1 MKLLTGNSNKILS
14 KKISKYLKS
23 KLINS
28 SIRKFADGEIY
39 IEINENI
46 RGNSIF
52 IIQSIS
58 SPANDN
64 LMELLLC
71 IDALK
76 RSSAKNITTVIPYF
90 GYARQDR
97 KVVPR
102 TSISAKLVSNL
113 ITKAGADRV
122 VTVDLH
128 AGQIQVDLH
137 AGQIQGFFDIPV
149 DNLFCTPI
157 FARHIKKNIKSK
169 SIICVAPDVGGT
181 ERARAL
187 GKSLDVGLAIVDK
200 RRPAPGKSQVMNV
213 IGNVKDKTCIVV
225 DDIIDSGGTI
235 INSAKALKDRGAK
248 EVYAYITHGV
258 LSGEAV
264 KKIQKS
270 VIKKL
275 VITDSIDN
283 QIRVNKAKNI
293 EVLTISSNL
302 MGEAI
307 KRISNSTSV
316 SDLFK

>member
-1 MKLLTGNSNKILS
+1 MKILAGNSNKSLS
-14 KKISKYLKS
+14 QKISKFLKN
-23 KLINS
+23 KLVNS
-28 SIRKFADGEIY
+28 SIRKFNDGELY

-76 RSSAKNITTVIPYF
+76 RSSAKNITAVIPYF

-122 VTVDLH
+122 VTLDLH
-128 AGQIQVDLH
+128 S
-137 AGQIQGFFDIPV
+137 GQIQGFFDIPV
-149 DNLFCTPI
+149 DNLYATPI
-157 FARHIKKNIKSK
+157 FARHIKKKIKTNNL
-169 SIICVAPDVGGT
+169 ICVAPDVGGT
-181 ERARAL
+181 ARARAL
-187 GKSLDVGLAIVDK
+187 GKMLNIDLAIIDK
-200 RRPAPGKSQVMNV
+200 RRPKPGKSEVMNV
-213 IGNVKDKTCIVV
+213 IGKVNNKTCIIV

-235 INSAKALKDRGAK
+235 VNAAKALKSNGAK
-248 EVYAYITHGV
+248 DVHVYCSHGV
-258 LSGEAV
+258 LSGNAV
-264 KKIQKS
+264 EKIKNS
-270 VIKKL
+270 KVKNL
-275 VITDSIDN
+275 VITDTIDN
-283 QIRVNKAKNI
+283 INKVKKAKNI
-293 EVLTISSNL
+293 EILTISHL
-302 MGEAI
+302 VGEAI

-316 SDLFK
+316 SDLFN

>member
-1 MKLLTGNSNKILS
+1 MKLLTGNSNKNLS
-14 KKISKYLKS
+14 QKISKILKT
-23 KLINS
+23 KLVHS
-28 SIRKFADGEIY
+28 SIRKFADGEIH
-39 IEINENI
+39 IEIKENI

-52 IIQSIS
+52 IVQSVS

-76 RSSAKNITTVIPYF
+76 RSSAKNITAVIPYF

-97 KVVPR
+97 KVAPR

-128 AGQIQVDLH
+128 AGQIQ
-137 AGQIQGFFDIPV
+137 GFFDIPV
-149 DNLFCTPI
+149 DNLFATPI
-157 FARHIKKNIKSK
+157 FSRHVKKKIKRKNL
-169 SIICVAPDVGGT
+169 ICVAPDVGGV
-181 ERARAL
+181 ERTRAL
-187 GKSLDVGLAIVDK
+187 ARKLDIGIAIIDK
-200 RRPAPGKSQVMNV
+200 RRPSPGKSQVMNV
-213 IGNVKDKTCIVV
+213 IGNVKNKICIII

-235 INSAKALKDRGAK
+235 VNAAEALINRGAE
-248 EVYAYITHGV
+248 EVHVYITHGV

-264 KKIQKS
+264 EK
-270 VIKKL
+270 IKKSRIKNL
-275 VITDSIDN
+275 VITDTIDN
-283 QIRVNKAKNI
+283 SNKLKNVKNI
-293 EVLTISSNL
+293 EVLSISNL
-302 MGEAI
+302 LGEAI

>member
-14 KKISKYLKS
+14 KNIAKYLKT
-23 KLINS
+23 KLVNS

-76 RSSAKNITTVIPYF
+76 RSSAKNITAVIPYF

-128 AGQIQVDLH
+128 AGQIQ
-137 AGQIQGFFDIPV
+137 GFFDIPV
-149 DNLFCTPI
+149 DNLFSTPI
-157 FARHIKKNIKSK
+157 FARHVRKRIKSK
-169 SIICVAPDVGGT
+169 KIICVAPDVGGT

-187 GKSLDVGLAIVDK
+187 GKLLNVGLAIVDK
-200 RRPAPGKSQVMNV
+200 RRPKPGQSQVMNV
-213 IGNVKDKTCIVV
+213 IGDVKNQTCVIV

-235 INSAKALKDRGAK
+235 VNAAKALKQRGAK
-248 EVYAYITHGV
+248 EVYVYITHGV

-264 KKIQKS
+264 KKIKNS
-270 VIKKL
+270 VIKNL
-275 VITDSIDN
+275 VITDTIDN
-283 QIRVNKAKNI
+283 SQKTKNVKNI
-293 EVLTISSNL
+293 EVLPISSL

>member
-1 MKLLTGNSNKILS
+1 MKIITWNSNKNLS
-14 KKISKYLKS
+14 LRISKYLKNR
-23 KLINS
+23 LVRS
-28 SIRKFADGEIY
+28 SIRKFSDGEIY

-52 IIQSIS
+52 VIQSVS

-76 RSSAKNITTVIPYF
+76 RSSAKNITAVIPYF

-122 VTVDLH
+122 VT
-128 AGQIQVDLH
+128 IDLH

-149 DNLFCTPI
+149 DNLFATPI
-157 FARHIKKNIKSK
+157 FARHVRKKIKNKN
-169 SIICVAPDVGGT
+169 IICVAPDVGGT

-187 GKSLDVGLAIVDK
+187 GKFLHAGLAIIDK
-200 RRPAPGKSQVMNV
+200 RRPAPGRSEVMNV
-213 IGNVKDKTCIVV
+213 IGNVKGKTCIIV

-235 INSAKALKDRGAK
+235 VNAANALTERGAK
-248 EVYAYITHGV
+248 EVHVYVTHGV
-258 LSGEAV
+258 LSGKAV
-264 KKIQKS
+264 QNIKSSKIKR
-270 VIKKL
+270 L
-275 VITDSIDN
+275 VITDTIDN
-283 QIRVNKAKNI
+283 SDRVKGAKNI
-293 EVLTISSNL
+293 EILTISQL
-302 MGEAI
+302 VGEAI

-316 SDLFK
+316 SDLFR